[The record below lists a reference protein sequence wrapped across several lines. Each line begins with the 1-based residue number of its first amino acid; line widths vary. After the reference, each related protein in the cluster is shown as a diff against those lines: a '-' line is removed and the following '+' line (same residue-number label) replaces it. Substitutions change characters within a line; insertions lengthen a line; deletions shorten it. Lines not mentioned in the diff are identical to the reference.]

1 MNKRLKK
8 SKGSPIR
15 AERVTFAIA
24 LLIVL
29 TLVGLVLWAWATESK
44 APPLIA
50 IQQSQ
55 EIRQEQQQFYVPFEI
70 TNSGGGTAESVQVIG
85 ELLENGQVV
94 EDGEQ
99 QIDFLSSGETEE
111 GAFIFNR
118 DPRRS
123 TLRIRVS
130 SYKLP

>member
-1 MNKRLKK
+1 MKKRLKP
-8 SKGSPIR
+8 SKGVAIR
-15 AERVTFAIA
+15 AEWVTFAIA

-29 TLVGLVLWAWATESK
+29 TLVSLVLWTWATESK

-50 IQQSQ
+50 VQQHQ

-70 TNSGGGTAESVQVIG
+70 TNSGGGTAESVQVLG

-94 EDGEQ
+94 EQGEQ
-99 QIDFLSSGETEE
+99 QIDFLSSGEKEE
-111 GAFIFNR
+111 GAFVFTR
-118 DPRRS
+118 DPRPR
-123 TLRIRVS
+123 TVRLRVA